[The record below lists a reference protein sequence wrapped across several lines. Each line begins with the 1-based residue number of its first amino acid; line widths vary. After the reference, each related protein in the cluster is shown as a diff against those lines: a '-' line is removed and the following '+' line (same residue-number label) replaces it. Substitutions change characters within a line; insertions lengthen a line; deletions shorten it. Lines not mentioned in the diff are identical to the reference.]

1 MQGDPNNYGRAQ
13 DRTQEPPGEPISP
26 QDERTWSAFSH
37 ASILVWPATGLLP
50 IAPLIIWLV
59 HRDRSARVGFHALQ
73 SLWYQLAWLAIATV
87 GGILGTLFSIVTLGL
102 GIFLVI
108 PLAAII
114 GLIPFAHSLY
124 AAYRVYT
131 GADFRYPY
139 IADRMEGFDRTL

>member
-1 MQGDPNNYGRAQ
+1 MQQDPRNYGRAE
-13 DRTQEPPGEPISP
+13 EPTDGALSP
-26 QDERTWSAFSH
+26 QDERVWSALSH

-59 HRDRSARVGFHALQ
+59 YRDRSPQVGFHALQ

-102 GIFLVI
+102 GLFLVI
-108 PLAAII
+108 PLAAVL
-114 GLIPFAHSLY
+114 GLVPFVHSLY

-139 IADRMEGFDRTL
+139 IADRMEGTGRTF